1 MSLFTLPTRSEVDTA
16 TVIQKIKEPPKV
28 KSTVNLALAIKE
40 AESKVRQTLGAEAEG
55 FSLITSDNEF
65 IAYCKKAKEDDIVA
79 LDTETTGLDSMLD
92 SIVGVCMYSPSQKPM
107 YAPINHISSIT
118 KEKLENQVSIE
129 ALKEGMKLLSECKII
144 FHNAYF
150 DIMIVYQATGIML
163 EAYWDTQIAGHLLN
177 ENESHSLKDLYAK
190 YILNNQ
196 VDATYFNELFDG
208 IPFCYIPPHVAVAY
222 AAKDSIMTYKV
233 FRFQERFL
241 TAGTEECKEYGLE
254 RMAKFHREELIPMIP
269 VLVDMKLT
277 GMEFDFE
284 EAKRLK
290 EKYTKLKEE
299 AVVDFNKSLEPFKD
313 AIIENGMPYP
323 LNYNSS
329 QQIKKLFY
337 NIAQIGVVYR
347 KEPTGTGKNVREA
360 ILALDKFKGKPIR
373 TVVECLTKVKEYDKV
388 ISTFIVKLA
397 EDAKLHGGKIHA
409 NLNMSSTVTGRL
421 SSSQPNMQQ
430 VPAKMKDIRRMF
442 TAGKDNYFVS
452 CDFSKQEPCCL
463 ASVCKDPALIE
474 VFHSGLDIYSKIA
487 SMIFNLPYE
496 DCLEH
501 NPDGTTNAEGKER
514 RSVAKK
520 VVLSILY
527 SKGLKTLADDLHSD
541 INKAQEVMDAVKAAY
556 PVMAKWMD
564 DTVKSACQVGYEDN
578 LFGRRRRW
586 PELLKPSYEF
596 IFPKGTDES
605 TITYQSAIFRGKLKR
620 ARFNEKFKVKQFIEA
635 KGVRVIDNEAKQAE
649 AKRQV
654 ANFQIQGGAAVIT
667 MRAMRKI
674 YSNPRLKE
682 LGCKLVMSIHDE
694 VLCTVPKQYMKEA
707 VQLIEECML
716 SSGEGLAVPLACDTE
731 VSDRWYGEPMEV

>member
-16 TVIQKIKEPPKV
+16 TIVQKIKEPPKV
-28 KSTVNLALAIKE
+28 KSTVNLTLAIKE

-65 IAYCKKAKEDDIVA
+65 IAYCKKAKEDGIVA
-79 LDTETTGLDSMLD
+79 IDTETTGLDSMLD
-92 SIVGVCMYSPSQKPM
+92 TIVGVCMYSPSQKPM

-129 ALKEGMKLLSECKII
+129 ALKEGMKLLSGCKII

-150 DIMIVYQATGIML
+150 DIMIIYQATGIML
-163 EAYWDTQIAGHLLN
+163 VAYWDTQIAGHLLN

-233 FRFQERFL
+233 FRFQEIFL

-254 RMAKFHREELIPMIP
+254 KMTKFHREELIPMIP

-284 EAKRLK
+284 EAERLK

-409 NLNMSSTVTGRL
+409 NLNMSATVTGRL
-421 SSSQPNMQQ
+421 SSS
-430 VPAKMKDIRRMF
+430 
-442 TAGKDNYFVS
+442 
-452 CDFSKQEPCCL
+452 
-463 ASVCKDPALIE
+463 
-474 VFHSGLDIYSKIA
+474 
-487 SMIFNLPYE
+487 
-496 DCLEH
+496 
-501 NPDGTTNAEGKER
+501 NPK
-514 RSVAKK
+514 
-520 VVLSILY
+520 
-527 SKGLKTLADDLHSD
+527 
-541 INKAQEVMDAVKAAY
+541 
-556 PVMAKWMD
+556 
-564 DTVKSACQVGYEDN
+564 
-578 LFGRRRRW
+578 
-586 PELLKPSYEF
+586 
-596 IFPKGTDES
+596 
-605 TITYQSAIFRGKLKR
+605 
-620 ARFNEKFKVKQFIEA
+620 
-635 KGVRVIDNEAKQAE
+635 
-649 AKRQV
+649 
-654 ANFQIQGGAAVIT
+654 
-667 MRAMRKI
+667 
-674 YSNPRLKE
+674 
-682 LGCKLVMSIHDE
+682 
-694 VLCTVPKQYMKEA
+694 
-707 VQLIEECML
+707 
-716 SSGEGLAVPLACDTE
+716 
-731 VSDRWYGEPMEV
+731 